1 MITYLINFILCSGLL
16 LAVYHFFLR
25 NENLYQF
32 NRFYLLFSL
41 AFSLIVPSITM
52 EVYPAQPTL
61 TEANQPVVIWDM
73 ATAVSP
79 IITANHAVQQS
90 VTPASAPDYLPYALI
105 AIYSLITVV
114 LLVRFT
120 RNLYAIRCAVAKNA
134 ARPINNAK
142 LVLVN
147 DAVTPHSFLKYIFI
161 NKSEYED
168 GQIAPQIICHEQTH
182 IKQLHSLDVILI
194 ELFQAIC
201 WFNPLIPFYRKAI
214 QLNHEFLADEAV
226 IKNYDNTPAYQYLLL
241 SKAGQLGGLYLTSQF
256 NYLATKKR
264 LIMMTKNTTA
274 ATAWFAR
281 LAIIPVIAV
290 TFLLFCNK
298 TAAALAPVKS
308 IALFKGPAPV
318 KNNDTVSKKK
328 LPRPPM
334 PHLLINYPTAKEGA
348 SPAVLKEYAA
358 IESKYD
364 RRYYRNVPKIALSQA
379 DKDKL
384 EELFKQMNRKQ
395 QEAQKIVFSYQKK
408 FGPIIPT
415 QARLDSCDNSLY
427 AVWIDGERVKTSEL
441 KNHQPQEFSRY
452 GIIKLPKV
460 EYKSLTYRI
469 VANFWTTAYFN
480 SLNKRLENPHIVYYS
495 TDKNGE
501 KITEFIE

>member
-90 VTPASAPDYLPYALI
+90 VMPASAPDYLPDVLI
-105 AIYSLITVV
+105 AIYSIITAV

-120 RNLYAIRCAVAKNA
+120 RNLYTIRRAVAKNA

-168 GQIAPQIICHEQTH
+168 GKIAPQIICHEQTH
-182 IKQLHSLDVILI
+182 IKQLHSLDVILV
-194 ELFQAIC
+194 ELIQTVC

-226 IKNYDNTPAYQYLLL
+226 VKNYDNTPAYQYLLL

-256 NYLATKKR
+256 NYLTTKKR

-281 LAIIPVIAV
+281 LAIIPVIAI

-298 TAAALAPVKS
+298 TAAASTAVTKTE
-308 IALFKGPAPV
+308 LFKTPAIF
-318 KNNDTVSKKK
+318 KANDTLRKKK
-328 LPRPPM
+328 LPDPPTFRV
-334 PHLLINYPTAKEGA
+334 NYPSTKEGA
-348 SPAVLKEYAA
+348 SAALLKEYAA
-358 IESKYD
+358 IVSKYD
-364 RRYYRNVPKIALSQA
+364 HKYDRKATKPTLSLT
-379 DKDKL
+379 DRTRL
-384 EELFKQMNRKQ
+384 EAIFKQMNPKQ
-395 QEAQKIVFSYQKK
+395 QEEQKLTFTYFKK
-408 FGPIIPT
+408 YKLMPPT
-415 QARLDSCDNSLY
+415 QALLDSCNNKLY
-427 AVWIDGERVKTSEL
+427 AITIDNKRVTLAEFEKRKPE
-441 KNHQPQEFSRY
+441 EFSY
-452 GIIKLPKV
+452 FNIIKLRKV
-460 EYKSLTYRI
+460 EYKWVNYHYELQLM
-469 VANFWTTAYFN
+469 TTGFFN
-480 SLNKRLENPHIVYYS
+480 STNKDFESPRIIYQNNLP
-495 TDKNGE
+495 NGS
-501 KITEFIE
+501 KAMEFIN